1 MNSNLLHIV
10 LLLILAFI
18 TTLLT
23 SCRVQRDVQPVVLH
37 DKAFKSDSVAI
48 NFSDTI
54 LLRINEISGDTA
66 YIERTR
72 WRTVYKER
80 IDTLY
85 TEVPVV
91 VTELKPYVPEWVM
104 YLALAAGAVLLI
116 AAGRVAFWIYRK
128 FVLHI

>member
-1 MNSNLLHIV
+1 MNSKLLHIV
-10 LLLILAFI
+10 LLLVFSY
-18 TTLLT
+18 LLT
-23 SCRVQRDVQPVVLH
+23 SCRVQREMQPVMLH
-37 DKAFKSDSVAI
+37 DKAYKSDSVAI

-72 WRTVYKER
+72 WHTIYKER

-85 TEVPVV
+85 TEIPVT
-91 VTELKPYVPEWVM
+91 VTELKPYVPEWVI

-116 AAGRVAFWIYRK
+116 AAGRIAFWIYRK

>member
-91 VTELKPYVPEWVM
+91 VTELKPYVPEWVI
-104 YLALAAGAVLLI
+104 YLALTAGAVLLI
-116 AAGRVAFWIYRK
+116 AAGRVAFWIYKK

>member
-1 MNSNLLHIV
+1 MNSKLLHIV
-10 LLLILAFI
+10 LLLVISY
-18 TTLLT
+18 LLT
-23 SCRVQRDVQPVVLH
+23 SCRVQREMQPIVLH
-37 DKAFKSDSVAI
+37 NKAFKSDSVAI

-85 TEVPVV
+85 SEVPVT
-91 VTELKPYVPEWVM
+91 VTELKPYVPGWVI

-116 AAGRVAFWIYRK
+116 AAGRIVFWIYRK

>member
-1 MNSNLLHIV
+1 MLHSKFLHIV
-10 LLLILAFI
+10 LLFVI

-23 SCRVQRDVQPVVLH
+23 SCRVQREMQPVVLH

-72 WRTVYKER
+72 WRTIYKER

-85 TEVPVV
+85 TEVPVTI
-91 VTELKPYVPEWVM
+91 TEFKPYVPEWVI

-116 AAGRVAFWIYRK
+116 AAGRIAFWIYRK
-128 FVLHI
+128 FVLHL